1 MAFLNRLFS
10 GRSLKFLLMAAWF
23 VLMACAIGYLG
34 PYIGF
39 GEARPFAPAGARL
52 LFILLALQWLVAI
65 WYGVALCL
73 PGALTLCAA
82 VWVAGP
88 YVLIG
93 EHYPLH
99 STAVRLAIIAV
110 VMTLILLY
118 AAWRLLLFTLNNPAW
133 TEKIRFRRTASV
145 PDPAITALLVCL
157 TINTR
162 CLSCMTTPCKPAIR
176 QRYLMPPDG
185 SRWNPRP
192 GLRRLKI
199 LSRRY

>member
-23 VLMACAIGYLG
+23 VLMACAIGYFG

-52 LFILLALQWLVAI
+52 LFILLALLWLVAI
-65 WYGVALCL
+65 WYDVALCL

-99 STAVRLAIIAV
+99 SAAVRLAIIAV

-133 TEKIRFRRTASV
+133 TEKIRFRRAASV
-145 PDPAITALLVCL
+145 PDPAI
-157 TINTR
+157 
-162 CLSCMTTPCKPAIR
+162 PAVSAA
-176 QRYLMPPDG
+176 RY
-185 SRWNPRP
+185 
-192 GLRRLKI
+192 
-199 LSRRY
+199 

>member
-52 LFILLALQWLVAI
+52 LFILLALLWLVAI

-99 STAVRLAIIAV
+99 SAAVRLAIIAV

-145 PDPAITALLVCL
+145 PDPAIPGYRCSLTTRLL
-157 TINTR
+157 TILTVR
-162 CLSCMTTPCKPAIR
+162 
-176 QRYLMPPDG
+176 
-185 SRWNPRP
+185 
-192 GLRRLKI
+192 
-199 LSRRY
+199 

>member
-1 MAFLNRLFS
+1 
-10 GRSLKFLLMAAWF
+10 
-23 VLMACAIGYLG
+23 MACAIGYLG

-52 LFILLALQWLVAI
+52 LFILLALLWLVAI

-93 EHYPLH
+93 ERYPLH
-99 STAVRLAIIAV
+99 SAAVRLAIIAV

-118 AAWRLLLFTLNNPAW
+118 PQR
-133 TEKIRFRRTASV
+133 I
-145 PDPAITALLVCL
+145 IAL
-157 TINTR
+157 
-162 CLSCMTTPCKPAIR
+162 
-176 QRYLMPPDG
+176 
-185 SRWNPRP
+185 
-192 GLRRLKI
+192 
-199 LSRRY
+199 